1 MEVVITAFAAIAY
14 ILIGWSVTGLLALR
28 ISIWLYGEDT
38 REYLQILPMWFA
50 ALTTA
55 GWPLTAG
62 YLVATHILG
71 EATMRKVLGIL
82 GYVALLPIRLFVSL
96 PLLGLELLVHR
107 HYVRVSREQEP
118 KHPLSK
124 HGE

>member
-1 MEVVITAFAAIAY
+1 MELATVIFMVAAY
-14 ILIGWSVTGLLALR
+14 VLVGWSVTGRLAR
-28 ISIWLYGEDT
+28 RVSIWRYGEDA
-38 REYLQILPMWFA
+38 REDVNILPGRFA

-62 YLVATHILG
+62 YLFATCISG
-71 EATMRKVLGIL
+71 EATMRKALGIL
-82 GYVALLPIRLFVSL
+82 GYVALLPIRLFVSA

-107 HYVRVSREQEP
+107 HYMRTNAEREP

-124 HGE
+124 YRD